1 MLQKLLALEL
11 KQFSQSPVS
20 PQQQQQKPQQI
31 SKQFASIN
39 VVSFF
44 AKCYSKITCEQ
55 IVALLTTEVVDQSVN
70 TNIISRT
77 RFVLRLAAQSPT
89 LLIVLLEQVLDSK
102 SPYHT
107 ALTLSLKS
115 LVENETSDQHRV
127 ELFGCLNQ
135 INNSIGVFEI
145 IINILDELGL
155 RHRSAKSYFKKICQ
169 YSVS

>member
-39 VVSFF
+39 VISFF

-55 IVALLTTEVVDQSVN
+55 IVALLTTEVVDQNVN

-77 RFVLRLAAQSPT
+77 RFLLRLAVQSPT

-115 LVENETSDQHRV
+115 LVDNETSDHRV
-127 ELFGCLNQ
+127 ELFECLNQ

-145 IINILDELGL
+145 IINILDELSL